1 MCGIINVAPFG
12 VTFFYRK
19 EQAVMRDFKEIEY
32 NPVSYWLTMTDDEKN
47 EAMEFSKDYI
57 DFMNAAKTER
67 EVVEHIVNLVK
78 KAGYE
83 DFDKL
88 IEAGTQLTPGQKIY
102 SVSKEKA
109 LILAV
114 IGKDSPEK
122 GFTIIGSHVDAPRLD
137 FKPNP
142 LYEDTSFALAKTHY
156 YGGVKKYQ
164 WVAIPL
170 AMHGVVVKNDGTKV
184 NIRIGDKEEDPV
196 FTISDLLPHL
206 SADQLKKE
214 ASNFITGEN
223 LNVFLGSIPLKVEKD
238 SKEINLIKKNI
249 LGFLF
254 DEYGIRERDF
264 ATAEI
269 EVVPAFKAKDVGL
282 DRGLVGAYA
291 QDDRICAYTSL
302 RALLEIENPEKT
314 CICYFSD
321 KEEIGSVGIT
331 GARSNHFETFIYEL
345 CYALTNDANPLTPRR
360 ALKASKM
367 LSADVTAGFDPTFPE
382 VSDKTNATY
391 IGRGISIAKYTGSRG
406 KSGASDANPEF
417 IAEYTALLN
426 EESIPWQIGEMGR
439 IDLGGGGTIAQF
451 MADIGIEVLDCGP
464 CVLSMHSPFEVTSK
478 ADIYGS
484 YRAYKCF
491 YEKM

>member
-1 MCGIINVAPFG
+1 M
-12 VTFFYRK
+12 K
-19 EQAVMRDFKEIEY
+19 DFKDIEY
-32 NPVSYWLTMTDDEKN
+32 NPKSYWETMNEEEKKKV
-47 EAMEFSKDYI
+47 MEFSKDYI
-57 DFMNAAKTER
+57 DFMNAGKTER
-67 EVVEHIVNLVK
+67 EVVEHIVDIVK
-78 KAGYE
+78 NVGYE
-83 DFDKL
+83 DFDEIIKQGKKL
-88 IEAGTQLTPGQKIY
+88 VPGQKIY
-102 SVSKEKA
+102 SVSNEKA

-114 IGKDSPEK
+114 IGESGPEK
-122 GFTIIGSHVDAPRLD
+122 GFSMIGSHVDAPRLD
-137 FKPNP
+137 FKPLP
-142 LYEDTSFALAKTHY
+142 LYEDSSFALAKTHY
-156 YGGVKKYQ
+156 YGGIKKYQ

-184 NIRIGDKEEDPV
+184 RIRIGDKEDDPV

-206 SADQLKKE
+206 SQEQLKKE
-214 ASNFITGEN
+214 ASNFIQGEN
-223 LNVFLGSIPLKVEKD
+223 LNVFLGSMPLKMDED
-238 SKEINLIKKNI
+238 SKETNLIKKNI
-249 LGFLF
+249 LRYLY
-254 DEYGIRERDF
+254 DNYGIREMDF

-282 DRGLVGAYA
+282 DLSLVGAYA

-302 RALLEIENPEKT
+302 RAILEIEKSEKT

-345 CYALTNDANPLTPRR
+345 CYALTNDSNPLIARR

-391 IGRGISIAKYTGSRG
+391 LGKGVSIAKYTGARG

-417 IAEYTALLN
+417 VAEFTSILN
-426 EESIPWQIGEMGR
+426 KENIPWQIGEMGK
-439 IDLGGGGTIAQF
+439 IDLGGGGTIAQY

-464 CVLSMHSPFEVTSK
+464 GVLSMHSPFEITSK
-478 ADIYGS
+478 ADIYGC
-484 YRAYKCF
+484 YKAYKCF
-491 YEKM
+491 YENI